1 MRVHA
6 RKGAVIGAVGFALV
20 LSACG
25 GGGDDDGDG
34 GDAGSGDTGEPTGA
48 VVIGGCQ
55 PQNPLVPANTN
66 ETCGGDPLDAVFS
79 KLVRYN
85 PDTAAPELE
94 IAESIESEDNI
105 TWTVKLKDGWTFH
118 DGTPIT
124 AQSFVDAWNWG
135 AYGPNAALNSYFF
148 SLIGIEGAA
157 EVAGEDANGD
167 EVITED
173 EAPVTEMSGLT
184 VVDDLTFEIKLVA
197 PKSDM
202 PTSLGYTVFAPLPQ
216 AFFDDPEA
224 FGTKPIGSGPFSV
237 VEYNENVDLQLTA
250 YPEYAG
256 DTQPQVKDVTFR
268 IYTDQNAEYNDLL
281 ADNVDVMTQLPESS
295 LAGEQFKTD
304 LGDRFIERETGV
316 IQTVTFAPDA
326 VDPSM
331 SNIDLRRAISK
342 AIDRDLI
349 VENIFQ
355 GNRTPATGWVSPVVD
370 GFKADQC
377 GEWCTYDPEAAKQH
391 LEDAGGFDGTL
402 TLSYNAD
409 ADHQGWTE
417 ATCNSIRNAI
427 GIDCVATPVVDFA
440 TFREQITNR
449 EMKGIFRTGW
459 QMDYPTIENF
469 LGPIYASAACCG
481 NGSNDG
487 DYQNPDFDAK
497 LAEAAQA
504 PTPEEAI
511 TLYQEAEAMLAE
523 DLPSLPMWYGK
534 TIAGYSNNVENV
546 KITPFSTT
554 DLLGISLAESS

>member
-1 MRVHA
+1 MRVLT
-6 RKGAVIGAVGFALV
+6 RKGAVVGAAGLALL

-25 GGGDDDGDG
+25 GGGDDEG
-34 GDAGSGDTGEPTGA
+34 GAGESPGAEGPSGA

-105 TWTVKLKDGWTFH
+105 TWTVKLNDGWTFH

-124 AQSFVDAWNWG
+124 GQSFVDAWNWG

-148 SLIGIEGAA
+148 SLIGIEGAT

-184 VVDDLTFEIKLVA
+184 VVDDLTFEIKLTA
-197 PKSDM
+197 PKADM
-202 PTSLGYTVFAPLPQ
+202 PTSLGYTVFAPLPE
-216 AFFDDPEA
+216 AFFDDVEA
-224 FGTKPIGSGPFSV
+224 FGAKPIGSGPFSV
-237 VEYNENVDLQLTA
+237 VEYNENVDIQLTA
-250 YPEYAG
+250 YDGYAG
-256 DTQPQVKDVTFR
+256 ETKPQVKDVTFR

-295 LAGEQFKTD
+295 LAGEQFKAD
-304 LGDRFIERETGV
+304 LGDRFIERETGT
-316 IQTVTFAPDA
+316 IQTVTFAPES
-326 VDPSM
+326 VDPTVQD
-331 SNIDLRRAISK
+331 ITLRQAISK

-370 GFKADQC
+370 GFKPDQC
-377 GEWCTYDPEAAKQH
+377 GEWCTYDPEGATQL
-391 LEDAGGFDGTL
+391 LEEAGGYDGTL

-449 EMKGIFRTGW
+449 EMKGFFRTGW

-469 LGPIYASAACCG
+469 LGPIYATGA
-481 NGSNDG
+481 GSNDG
-487 DYQNPDFDAK
+487 DYSNPDFDAK
-497 LAEAAQA
+497 LAEASQA

-511 TLYQEAEAMLAE
+511 PLYQEAEAMLAE
-523 DLPSLPMWYGK
+523 DLPALPLWYGK
-534 TIAGYSNNVENV
+534 TIAGYSNNVDNV

-554 DLLGISLAESS
+554 DLIGITLAESS

>member
-1 MRVHA
+1 MRVLA
-6 RKGAVIGAVGFALV
+6 RKGAIIGAAGFALI

-25 GGGDDDGDG
+25 GGDEEG
-34 GDAGSGDTGEPTGA
+34 GAGESPGAEGGPTGA
-48 VVIGGCQ
+48 VVIGGSQ

-66 ETCGGDPLDAVFS
+66 ETGGGDPLDAIFS

-85 PDTAAPELE
+85 PETAAPELE
-94 IAESIESEDNI
+94 IAESIESEDKI

-148 SLIGIEGAA
+148 TLIGVEGAA
-157 EVAGEDANGD
+157 EVAGEDKNGD

-173 EAPVTEMSGLT
+173 EAPVKEMSGLT

-197 PKSDM
+197 PKSDLV
-202 PTSLGYTVFAPLPQ
+202 TALGYTVFAPLPEV
-216 AFFDDPEA
+216 FYEDVDA
-224 FGTKPIGSGPFSV
+224 FGAKPIGSGPFSV
-237 VEYNENVDLQLTA
+237 VEYTENVDLQLTA
-250 YPEYAG
+250 YDGYAG
-256 DTQPQVKDVTFR
+256 DTKPKVKDVTFR
-268 IYTDQNAEYNDLL
+268 FYTEDTAEYNDLL
-281 ADNVDVMTQLPESS
+281 ADNVDVMTQLPNAAV
-295 LAGEQFKTD
+295 AGEQYKTD
-304 LGDRFIERETGV
+304 LGDRFVDQDEGT
-316 IQTVTFAPDA
+316 IQTVTFAPAA
-326 VDPSM
+326 VDPTVQ
-331 SNIDLRRAISK
+331 NIDLRRAISK

-355 GNRTPATGWVSPVVD
+355 GTRTPATGWVSPVID
-370 GFKADQC
+370 GYKPDQC
-377 GEWCTYDPEAAKQH
+377 GEWCTYDPEGAKQL
-391 LEDAGGFDGTL
+391 LEDAGGYDGTL

-409 ADHQGWTE
+409 ADHQAWTE

-449 EMKGIFRTGW
+449 EMKGMFRTGW
-459 QMDYPTIENF
+459 QMDYPSMENF

-487 DYQNPDFDAK
+487 DYKNPEFDAK
-497 LAEAAQA
+497 LAEASEAA
-504 PTPEEAI
+504 TPEEAI

-523 DLPSLPMWYGK
+523 DLPAIPLWYGR
-534 TIAGYSNNVENV
+534 TIAGYSNNVTDV
-546 KITPFSTT
+546 QMTPFGTT
-554 DLLGISLAESS
+554 DLLSISAAEG

>member
-1 MRVHA
+1 MRVLT
-6 RKGAVIGAVGFALV
+6 RKGAVVGAAGLALL

-25 GGGDDDGDG
+25 GGGDDEG
-34 GDAGSGDTGEPTGA
+34 GAGESPGAEGPSGA

-105 TWTVKLKDGWTFH
+105 TWTVKLNDGWTFH

-148 SLIGIEGAA
+148 SLIGIEGAT

-184 VVDDLTFEIKLVA
+184 VVDDLTFEIKLTA
-197 PKSDM
+197 PKADM
-202 PTSLGYTVFAPLPQ
+202 PTSLGYTVFAPLPE
-216 AFFDDPEA
+216 AFFDDVEA
-224 FGTKPIGSGPFSV
+224 FGAKPIGSGPFSV
-237 VEYNENVDLQLTA
+237 VEYNENVDIQLTA
-250 YPEYAG
+250 YDGYAG
-256 DTQPQVKDVTFR
+256 ETKPQVKDVTFR

-295 LAGEQFKTD
+295 LAGEQFKAD
-304 LGDRFIERETGV
+304 LGDRFIERETGT
-316 IQTVTFAPDA
+316 IQTVTFAPES
-326 VDPSM
+326 VDPTVQD
-331 SNIDLRRAISK
+331 ITLRQAISK

-370 GFKADQC
+370 GFKPDQC
-377 GEWCTYDPEAAKQH
+377 GEWCTYDPEGAKQL
-391 LEDAGGFDGTL
+391 LEEAGGYDGTL

-449 EMKGIFRTGW
+449 EMKGFFRTGW

-469 LGPIYASAACCG
+469 LGPIYATGA
-481 NGSNDG
+481 GSNDG
-487 DYQNPDFDAK
+487 DYSNPDFDAK
-497 LAEAAQA
+497 LAEASQA

-511 TLYQEAEAMLAE
+511 PLYQEAEAMLAE
-523 DLPSLPMWYGK
+523 DLPALPLWYGK
-534 TIAGYSNNVENV
+534 TIAGYSNNVDNV

-554 DLLGISLAESS
+554 DLIGITLAESS